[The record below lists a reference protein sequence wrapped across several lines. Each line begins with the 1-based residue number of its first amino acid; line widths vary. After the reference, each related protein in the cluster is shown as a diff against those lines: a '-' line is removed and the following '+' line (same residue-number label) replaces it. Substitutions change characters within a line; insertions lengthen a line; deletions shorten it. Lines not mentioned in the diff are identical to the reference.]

1 MFTIVNISIF
11 YYLKKE
17 AIVNDFNK
25 HTMYTEHLPASQPE
39 NWIIAELDEDNEYLE
54 FLGFEGEFLISL
66 MPHPEENPSLPFFLT
81 LSQLKG
87 ILGRYDFE
95 DLEWP
100 EWHGNPAEAVR
111 SAVEL
116 MEWMNGNY
124 GSFIPVT
131 TEVLVSLGKAE
142 YLDEIRKHYAEEL
155 VIHEFDGQ
163 SMVFKKLN
171 LIQGSTSYS
180 ESAIR
185 TLCHFL
191 ENYSISPE
199 NLTAGILTNERFQ
212 FIKDVREE
220 LLIHLNHITHDNK

>member
-25 HTMYTEHLPASQPE
+25 HTMYTEHLPASLPE

-54 FLGFEGEFLISL
+54 FLGFDGEFLISL
-66 MPHPEENPSLPFFLT
+66 MHHPEENPSLPYFLT

-95 DLEWP
+95 SLEWP
-100 EWHGNPAEAVR
+100 EWHSNPAEAVR

-116 MEWMNGNY
+116 MLWMNRNY
-124 GSFIPVT
+124 GSFIPLT
-131 TEVLVSLGKAE
+131 TEIWVSLGSIEQLELIQKHFE
-142 YLDEIRKHYAEEL
+142 DELIFQK
-155 VIHEFDGQ
+155 FQGQ
-163 SMVFKKLN
+163 QLIFKPLN
-171 LIQGSTSYS
+171 LSWGSSSYS

-199 NLTAGILTNERFQ
+199 NLTAGILCNERFQ
-212 FIKDVREE
+212 FIEDVREE